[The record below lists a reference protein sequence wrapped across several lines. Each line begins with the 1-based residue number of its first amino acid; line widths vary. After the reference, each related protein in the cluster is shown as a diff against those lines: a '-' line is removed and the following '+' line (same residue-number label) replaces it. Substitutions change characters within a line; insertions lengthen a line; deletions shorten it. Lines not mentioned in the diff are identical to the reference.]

1 MLSKW
6 KCAQE
11 SQQSQIAA
19 LVRLRERLLGA
30 AAGVPPAVHFLLPDG
45 VVELVLR
52 MHAVAC
58 AAPPRHER
66 DAARHAARKA
76 NKQQACASVSEQT
89 RASIAQAVDSARTK
103 FDHLDAFFER
113 DETKVIAALLVEDGA
128 PEACLG
134 VCRTPHS
141 ERSVISHWV
150 HAARPHCQLFSQRGF
165 WFRPASEIG
174 VRLKKSENARARVSI
189 EIGLC
194 RCRDILPRRV
204 DHRMG

>member
-141 ERSVISHWV
+141 ERSVISHCGPCCKT
-150 HAARPHCQLFSQRGF
+150 AL
-165 WFRPASEIG
+165 PAVQSTG
-174 VRLKKSENARARVSI
+174 VLVSACIRNRLSAQNARARVSI
-189 EIGLC
+189 EMGSC
-194 RCRDILPRRV
+194 SCRDLLPRRV